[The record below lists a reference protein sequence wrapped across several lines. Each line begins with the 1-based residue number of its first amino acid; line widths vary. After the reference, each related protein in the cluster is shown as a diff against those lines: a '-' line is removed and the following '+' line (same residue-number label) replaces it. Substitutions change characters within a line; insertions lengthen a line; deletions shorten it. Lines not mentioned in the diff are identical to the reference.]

1 MRYREEALR
10 SLSSF
15 LFCLAFCLVLVCFG
29 WYFFD
34 AMAAENLVWGKD
46 AELLMNPGG
55 WPPQWLVV
63 LEAHLDFP
71 LRLYIKLAYPEVEGE
86 QARSS
91 VVRCALWSFSIRT
104 SRWQAEL
111 PGF

>member
-1 MRYREEALR
+1 
-10 SLSSF
+10 
-15 LFCLAFCLVLVCFG
+15 
-29 WYFFD
+29 
-34 AMAAENLVWGKD
+34 MAAENLVWGKD
-46 AELLMNPGG
+46 AELFMNPGG

-71 LRLYIKLAYPEVEGE
+71 LRLHIMLAYPEAEGE
-86 QARSS
+86 QAWSS
-91 VVRCALWSFSIRT
+91 LGCFALWPFFINT